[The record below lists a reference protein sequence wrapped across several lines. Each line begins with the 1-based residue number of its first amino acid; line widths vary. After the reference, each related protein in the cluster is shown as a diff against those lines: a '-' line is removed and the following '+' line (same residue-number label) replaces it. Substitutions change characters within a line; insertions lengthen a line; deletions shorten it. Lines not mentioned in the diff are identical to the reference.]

1 MLEYFKKLQ
10 IACDVIL
17 FKGEPLI
24 DKMAK
29 RVPVGIRGNQLM
41 H

>member
-1 MLEYFKKLQ
+1 MLEYFEKLQ
-10 IACDVIL
+10 IACGVIL

-24 DKMAK
+24 DRMAK
-29 RVPVGIRGNQLM
+29 RAPVGIRENQIM

>member
-1 MLEYFKKLQ
+1 MLEYFEKLQ

-24 DKMAK
+24 DRMTK
-29 RVPVGIRGNQLM
+29 RASV
-41 H
+41 

>member
-1 MLEYFKKLQ
+1 MLEYFEKLQ
-10 IACDVIL
+10 IACGVIL

-24 DKMAK
+24 DKMTK
-29 RVPVGIRGNQLM
+29 RAPVGIRENQIM